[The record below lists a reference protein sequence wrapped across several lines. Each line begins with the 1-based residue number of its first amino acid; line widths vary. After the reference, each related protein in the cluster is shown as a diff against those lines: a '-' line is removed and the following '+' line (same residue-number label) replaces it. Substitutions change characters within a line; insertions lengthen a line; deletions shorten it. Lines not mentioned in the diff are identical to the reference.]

1 MLDADKNEA
10 ISLKEFT
17 RFVTKEDSEE
27 KAPKIAGELRES
39 LRTQPAWIL
48 KNLQGT
54 RGAGSS
60 KIESIEEI
68 DVIRLEYD
76 AMRGVRADSKIVYDG
91 SRYAATYASR
101 DWLKILASIQKSF
114 VARRNCGG
122 RRRAPLESCYHCGT
136 RHHLHPA

>member
-17 RFVTKEDSEE
+17 RFVTKEDGEE

-76 AMRGVRADSKIVYDG
+76 AMRGVRADSKIVSTTGRGTLLLMPPGTG
-91 SRYAATYASR
+91 SR
-101 DWLKILASIQKSF
+101 F
-114 VARRNCGG
+114 
-122 RRRAPLESCYHCGT
+122 
-136 RHHLHPA
+136 

>member
-54 RGAGSS
+54 RGAGCRRSG
-60 KIESIEEI
+60 IVEEI
-68 DVIRLEYD
+68 DV
-76 AMRGVRADSKIVYDG
+76 
-91 SRYAATYASR
+91 
-101 DWLKILASIQKSF
+101 
-114 VARRNCGG
+114 
-122 RRRAPLESCYHCGT
+122 
-136 RHHLHPA
+136 